1 MSLILPPGR
10 HVGEREL
17 LQVFDFPRRAKV
29 TLCRVYMGR
38 QGWRYEVNAERE
50 TREAVERDTLWLELH
65 ADAVRL
71 ARLAG
76 DELYAARRPDLS
88 ALARRHAIPLPLR

>member
-10 HVGEREL
+10 HVGERDL
-17 LQVFDFPRRAKV
+17 LQSLLQPGAKV
-29 TLCRVYMGR
+29 TVSRVYMGR

-50 TREAVERDTLWLELH
+50 TPAVVERDTLWVELH

-71 ARLAG
+71 ALLA
-76 DELYAARRPDLS
+76 DAELRAARRPDLS
-88 ALARRHAIPLPLR
+88 ELARRHAIPVPVR

>member
-10 HVGEREL
+10 EVGERDL
-17 LQVFDFPRRAKV
+17 LQSFLRPGGKV
-29 TLCRVYMGR
+29 TVCRVYMGR

-88 ALARRHAIPLPLR
+88 ALARRHAIPLPIR